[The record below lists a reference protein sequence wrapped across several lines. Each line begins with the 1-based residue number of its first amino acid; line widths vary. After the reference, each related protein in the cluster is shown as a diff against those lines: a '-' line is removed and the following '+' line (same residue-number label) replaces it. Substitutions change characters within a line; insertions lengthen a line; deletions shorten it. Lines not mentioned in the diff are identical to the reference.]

1 MSAEVLLPAK
11 ATVAITPPIPMAWV
25 AALVALLAL
34 LLLAAL
40 HVGFQASDDADYL
53 TGALGWIEHFPY
65 VGDSHWTL
73 RHTITL
79 PTALLV
85 QLLGMNEF
93 SVSLSNMLYF
103 LALLALNAVFCL
115 RYLGK
120 GGALVTSLLL
130 ITMPGFLVVATY
142 LNPDIPEV
150 FFVSAAFWFWRSALD
165 DPARTGR
172 WLACGFFLGFAFVN
186 RETSAALVLFIGLI
200 FLFRPLAPR
209 SRYVLIA
216 AAFVLVAVADWLYLT
231 LSTGNSMYR
240 LGVDFHHDVVDRAA
254 YIAEL
259 VTRGGLIDKQGNIS
273 VNVFVDPLLNLFI
286 SQKYTL
292 LFWLLIP
299 AGLHAYARRRE
310 PAMLTIGLLAG
321 FGLVWFV
328 FVSANPKLY
337 LVPRYFVVVAWV
349 AAVIVGWW
357 LSECWASRRHLLV
370 AALLACGLLANAL
383 ALSVENIDPR
393 FIERQLVTWVA
404 AHPGETIYTDIET
417 YIRASYYFRFADVSM
432 DRVST
437 DRPPA
442 GRHFFYSAER
452 VAECATTPRCRKRV
466 SDYRPSPS
474 WRVEQTIEKPKR
486 ALGKLVQGI
495 GIDSVLPTDIRRRV
509 VGSGVAVTIYSVR

>member
-1 MSAEVLLPAK
+1 MSAEVLLPAT

-40 HVGFQASDDADYL
+40 HVGFQASDDANYL

-120 GGALVTSLLL
+120 GSALVTSLLL

-172 WLACGFFLGFAFVN
+172 WLACGLFLGLAFVN
-186 RETSAALVLFIGLI
+186 RETSAALILFIGLLY
-200 FLFRPLAPR
+200 LFHPLAPR
-209 SRYVLIA
+209 SRYLFVA
-216 AAFVLVAVADWLYLT
+216 AAFVLVVGADWLFLT
-231 LSTGNSMYR
+231 VSTGNPLYR
-240 LGVDFHHDVVDRAA
+240 LSVDFHHGVVDRAA
-254 YIAEL
+254 NVGEVAA
-259 VTRGGLIDKQGNIS
+259 RGGLIDKEGNIS

-299 AGLHAYARRRE
+299 AGLHAFARRRQ
-310 PAMLTIGLLAG
+310 PQLLTIGLLAG
-321 FGLVWFV
+321 FGVVSFLFV
-328 FVSANPKLY
+328 GANPKLY

-349 AAVIVGWW
+349 ASIIVGWW
-357 LSECWASRRHLLV
+357 LASCWVSGRRVL
-370 AALLACGLLANAL
+370 AGSLLACSLLANGI
-383 ALSVENIDPR
+383 ALSVENINPR
-393 FIERQLVTWVA
+393 FVEKELVTWVA
-404 AHPGETIYTDIET
+404 THPGEPIYTDIET
-417 YIRASYYFRFADVSM
+417 YDRASYYFRFADVPM

-452 VAECATTPRCRKRV
+452 VAECATTPRCRARV

-474 WRVEQTIEKPKR
+474 WQIEQTIEKPKR
-486 ALGKLVQGI
+486 ALGKLAHGI
-495 GIDSVLPTDIRRRV
+495 GMDSVLPTDIRRRV
-509 VGSGVAVTIYSVR
+509 VGSGVAVTIYSVK